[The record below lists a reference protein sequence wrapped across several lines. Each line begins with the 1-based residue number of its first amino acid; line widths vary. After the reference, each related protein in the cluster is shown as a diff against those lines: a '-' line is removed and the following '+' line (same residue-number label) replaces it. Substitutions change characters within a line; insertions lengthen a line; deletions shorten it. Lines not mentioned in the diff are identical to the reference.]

1 MALTPSFTISQTALN
16 PALVYATDTSTGSDA
31 AVTARRITFTDANG
45 NTLVTSGTTTSYNA
59 WALVDTT
66 GTFNV
71 LTQDYAVS
79 ILVQWVN
86 VSGTVL
92 YSSTQSY
99 CLAYFNKQFMY
110 YLTQL
115 ESLNPTIV
123 QDANYYANKAKFWT
137 TIVGAVNAVEFGS
150 DIAASQ
156 NELNVGTEMRL
167 NESKYF

>member
-31 AVTARRITFTDANG
+31 FVTARRITFTDANS
-45 NTLVTSGTTTSYNA
+45 NTLVTSGTTTTYNA